1 MERHRL
7 GGGRSHLTMIGAG
20 GDTVPL
26 AIITLVGTIAT
37 AIIALIGTV
46 LTKRS
51 DAKQATAEELA
62 SVKAALSEH
71 VEWEMREKYEHP
83 PTLPWD
89 GSERRE
95 P

>member
-1 MERHRL
+1 MLLAE
-7 GGGRSHLTMIGAG
+7 SNE
-20 GDTVPL
+20 VSL
-26 AIITLVGTIAT
+26 AIVTLVGTIAT

-51 DAKQATAEELA
+51 DAKQATADELA

-83 PTLPWD
+83 PVLPWD
-89 GSERRE
+89 GTERRRSVTAGDTE
-95 P
+95 SHRATGD